1 MACSGLGI
9 IAALLV
15 EISAALSSF
24 SDSFEL
30 VSCSKV
36 AAESVALGFVSA
48 TLGALILELTGVVW
62 VVVSAAVSS
71 AVSDSG
77 VFWQALSRDRP
88 NRVIEIALKD
98 GFDFTKVKISVFI
111 IDSYPLIKVWAS
123 FYFNFNKSLLV
134 ALSW

>member
-24 SDSFEL
+24 SDSFKL

-71 AVSDSG
+71 TVSGSG
-77 VFWQALSRDRP
+77 VFWQALSRDRL
-88 NRVIEIALKD
+88 NRVIEIALKY

-111 IDSYPLIKVWAS
+111 IDSYPFIIVIKC
-123 FYFNFNKSLLV
+123 FKL
-134 ALSW
+134 

>member
-9 IAALLV
+9 IAVLLV

-62 VVVSAAVSS
+62 VVVSAAAVSS

-111 IDSYPLIKVWAS
+111 
-123 FYFNFNKSLLV
+123 
-134 ALSW
+134 